1 MNLRSS
7 CRLKVAI
14 LADVPVWLLPGLE
27 QLERPG
33 HYATWL
39 ESLIPTFEEYEE
51 LDIHWV
57 SVSQE
62 TDNTIEHQ
70 VYGQTFHILPR
81 WKKSFSMA
89 TAYVFETR
97 RIHKTLQKIQ
107 PELIHAWG
115 SEDVYGLAAARFT
128 STTHLFTLQGCL
140 SEYLELLGG
149 EFLFRL
155 QAFYEKPTIRRF
167 RLGTAESPAAADAL
181 KRIHPLMEIKLID
194 YGVHPDFFRVDWTP
208 STQPTICFVGAV
220 TQRKGIRDI
229 ITIARHPDF
238 KHIRF
243 QILGEGD
250 LMDELMSVSSPNVE
264 WLGKC
269 SRAEVI
275 EALSHS
281 WCLFIPTYADTGPT
295 VIKEARVIGLPVITT
310 SAAGASTYINQHQS
324 GHVLNPGDISEMH
337 HYLLQLCESRNHCM
351 EIGSMG
357 HAADR
362 IQLSPESTA
371 KSFAEIYRN
380 LSK

>member
-14 LADVPVWLLPGLE
+14 LADAPVWLLPGLE
-27 QLERPG
+27 HLDRSG

-39 ESLIPTFEEYEE
+39 ESLIPAFEEYEE

-57 SVSQE
+57 SVSQQAH
-62 TDNTIEHQ
+62 NPFEHQ
-70 VYGQTFHILPR
+70 AYGQTFHILPR

-128 STTHLFTLQGCL
+128 STTRLFTLQGCL

-167 RLGTAESPAAADAL
+167 RLGTAESPSAADAL
-181 KRIHPLMEIKLID
+181 KRIHPSMEIKLID

-208 STQPTICFVGAV
+208 STQPTICFVGAI
-220 TQRKGIRDI
+220 TQRKGIRDV
-229 ITIARHPDF
+229 ITIAQHQDF

-243 QILGEGD
+243 QILGDGD
-250 LMDELMSVSSPNVE
+250 LIDELMSVSSPNVE

-269 SRAEVI
+269 SRKEVV
-275 EALSHS
+275 EALSRS
-281 WCLFIPTYADTGPT
+281 WCLLIPTYADTGPT

-310 SAAGASTYINQHQS
+310 SAAGASTYINQHHS
-324 GHVLNPGDISEMH
+324 GHVFRPGDISEMH

-351 EIGSMG
+351 KIGSKG

-362 IQLSPESTA
+362 IQLSTDSTA
-371 KSFAEIYRN
+371 KAFAEIYRN